1 MPRIAHLPELAR
13 NTVLTFPAQV
23 NAETPWSPL
32 RRPLSQARVTLVT
45 TAGLHLRGDKP
56 FVSDHKIPDQS
67 YRRLPSATSS
77 TEIVQSHTSIG
88 FDRTGI
94 QRDLNVTYPVDRL
107 RELQQRGVIGSLAES
122 FYSFMGALRTWDVL
136 EHDTGPQV
144 AELLKQDGVEVVLLT
159 PT

>member
-1 MPRIAHLPELAR
+1 MPRLEHLSELAR

-23 NAETPWSPL
+23 NAETPWT
-32 RRPLSQARVTLVT
+32 PLSKPLSRARVALVT
-45 TAGLHLRGDKP
+45 TAGLHLRGDAP
-56 FVSDHKIPDQS
+56 FVTDHKTPDQS
-67 YRRLPSATSS
+67 YRRLPSDAPS

-107 RELQQRGVIGSLAES
+107 RELQQRGGIGSLADS

-144 AELLKQDGVEVVLLT
+144 AGLLKQDGVDVVLLT

>member
-1 MPRIAHLPELAR
+1 MPRLEHLPEIAR

-23 NAETPWSPL
+23 NSETPWTPL
-32 RRPLSQARVTLVT
+32 RRPLGQARVALVT
-45 TAGLHLRGDKP
+45 TAGLHLRGDKL
-56 FVSDHKIPDQS
+56 FVSDHRTPDQS
-67 YRRLPSATSS
+67 YRCLPSATPG

-107 RELQQRGVIGSLAES
+107 RELVERGTIGSLAEN
-122 FYSFMGALRTWDVL
+122 FYSFMGALRTWDIL
-136 EHDTGPQV
+136 EGDTGPQV
-144 AELLKQDGVEVVLLT
+144 ARLLKQDAVDVVLLT

>member
-1 MPRIAHLPELAR
+1 MPRLEHLPEIAR

-23 NAETPWSPL
+23 NVESPWTPL
-32 RRPLSQARVTLVT
+32 RRPLGQARVALVT
-45 TAGLHLRGDKP
+45 TAGLHLRGNKP
-56 FVSDHKIPDQS
+56 FVSDHRTPDQS
-67 YRRLPSATSS
+67 YRRLPSAMPSP
-77 TEIVQSHTSIG
+77 EIVQSHTSIG

-107 RELQQRGVIGSLAES
+107 RELAERGTIGSLAES

-136 EHDTGPQV
+136 EGDTGPQV
-144 AELLKQDGVEVVLLT
+144 ARLLKQDGVDVVLLT